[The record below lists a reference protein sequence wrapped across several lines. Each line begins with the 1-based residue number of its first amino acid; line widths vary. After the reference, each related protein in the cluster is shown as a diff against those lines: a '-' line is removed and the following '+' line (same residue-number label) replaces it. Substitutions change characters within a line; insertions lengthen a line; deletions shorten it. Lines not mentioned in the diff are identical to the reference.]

1 MLLTVIINGSPLTI
15 CTNSSILDFWQG
27 SEYALE
33 ISSLW
38 VNENDVRGS
47 GGGDRR
53 GVAKNGDK
61 RVQKREEGPS
71 I

>member
-1 MLLTVIINGSPLTI
+1 MKMTSP
-15 CTNSSILDFWQG
+15 G
-27 SEYALE
+27 
-33 ISSLW
+33 
-38 VNENDVRGS
+38 V

-61 RVQKREEGPS
+61 RGQKRKEGPS